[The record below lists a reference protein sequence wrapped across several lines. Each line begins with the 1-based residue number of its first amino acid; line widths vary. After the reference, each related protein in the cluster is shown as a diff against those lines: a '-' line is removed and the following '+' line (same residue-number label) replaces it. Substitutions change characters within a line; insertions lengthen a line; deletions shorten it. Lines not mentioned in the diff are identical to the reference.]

1 MTDLP
6 EDDDKRLK
14 RQVFNQLIAL
24 KAENQVRKRK
34 ALAAWQA
41 QYHSL
46 DDEARA
52 RVDEELRKK
61 CDEIAA
67 QFGKPQPY
75 RKP

>member
-1 MTDLP
+1 M
-6 EDDDKRLK
+6 
-14 RQVFNQLIAL
+14 
-24 KAENQVRKRK
+24 
-34 ALAAWQA
+34 LAAWQA